1 MSGGPSG
8 GLRARA
14 VPWLIEIGARLT
26 RPLTIGVRGIIL
38 DDGNRVFLVRH
49 GYIPGWHFPGGG
61 VETGETTRAA
71 LAREVEEEARIAIR
85 GEPRPHG
92 VFHHGKRD
100 HVVVYVVRDFTVL
113 GARAPDWEIAEGGF
127 FPVAALP
134 DEATLATRSRLRE
147 VLEGVPLAETW

>member
-1 MSGGPSG
+1 MSRGRSND
-8 GLRARA
+8 LRARA
-14 VPWLIEIGARLT
+14 MPWLIETGARFT
-26 RPLTIGVRGIIL
+26 RPLTIGVRGVIL
-38 DDGNRVFLVRH
+38 DDDDRVFLVRH

-92 VFHHGKRD
+92 VFHHRKRD

-113 GARAPDWEIAEGGF
+113 GDRAPDWEIAEGAF

-134 DEATLATRSRLRE
+134 EETTSATRSRLRE
-147 VLEGVPLAETW
+147 VLEGVPPAETW